1 MNEALRSRYLDAFGV
16 PEFLYVQTKTAD
28 LSANKI
34 DTRCLV
40 VETENARSF
49 CQPGKYQDF
58 LLKMLSAIGLKQDDI
73 QCISINVD
81 DLSRTLAEYNAQT
94 VLLMSEGLSVS
105 PVHHH
110 FSTHH
115 PSAILTNEQ
124 LKREA
129 WEVLKK
135 IKACLK

>member
-1 MNEALRSRYLDAFGV
+1 
-16 PEFLYVQTKTAD
+16 
-28 LSANKI
+28 
-34 DTRCLV
+34 
-40 VETENARSF
+40 
-49 CQPGKYQDF
+49 
-58 LLKMLSAIGLKQDDI
+58 MLSAIGLSDDDI

-81 DLSRTLAEYNAQT
+81 DLSRTLAEYNAKT

-105 PVHHH
+105 SVHH

-115 PSAILTNEQ
+115 PSVILTNEQ

-135 IKACLK
+135 IKVCLK

>member
-16 PEFLYVQTKTAD
+16 PEFLYVQTKTVD

-58 LLKMLSAIGLKQDDI
+58 LLKMISAIGLSKDDI
-73 QCISINVD
+73 QCISINAD
-81 DLSRTLAEYNAQT
+81 DLSRTLAEYNTKT

-105 PVHHH
+105 SAHH

>member
-1 MNEALRSRYLDAFGV
+1 MNEALRSRYLDALNV
-16 PEFLYVQTKTAD
+16 PEFLYVQTKTED
-28 LSANKI
+28 RSTIKI

-49 CQPGKYQDF
+49 CQPGKSQDF
-58 LLKMLSAIGLKQDDI
+58 LLKMLSAIGLSEDDI

-81 DLSRTLAEYNAQT
+81 DLSRTLAEYNAMT

-105 PVHHH
+105 SVHH

>member
-1 MNEALRSRYLDAFGV
+1 MNEVLRSRYLDAFGV

-28 LSANKI
+28 LSVNKI

-49 CQPGKYQDF
+49 CQPGKSQDF
-58 LLKMLSAIGLKQDDI
+58 LLKMLSAIGLSEDDI

-81 DLSRTLAEYNAQT
+81 NLSRTLAEYNAKT
-94 VLLMSEGLSVS
+94 VLFMSEGLSAS
-105 PVHHH
+105 SAHH

>member
-16 PEFLYVQTKTAD
+16 PEFLYVQTKTVD

-58 LLKMLSAIGLKQDDI
+58 LLKMISAIGLSKDDI
-73 QCISINVD
+73 QCISINAD
-81 DLSRTLAEYNAQT
+81 DLSRTLAEYNAKT

-105 PVHHH
+105 SAHH

-135 IKACLK
+135 IKVCLK